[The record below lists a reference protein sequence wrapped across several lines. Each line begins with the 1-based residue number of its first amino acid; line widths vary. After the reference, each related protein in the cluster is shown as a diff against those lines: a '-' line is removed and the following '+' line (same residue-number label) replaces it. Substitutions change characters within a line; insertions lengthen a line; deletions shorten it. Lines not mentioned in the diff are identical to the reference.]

1 MSTLEITLPDAT
13 AARLREA
20 AARLQ
25 VAPEQLVALSL
36 EEKLARLDDDFHAA
50 AAYVLAKN
58 EELYRRLA

>member
-20 AARLQ
+20 ATRLQ
-25 VAPEQLVALSL
+25 VAPEALVAISL
-36 EEKLARLDDDFHAA
+36 EEKLARLDDDFHTA
-50 AAYVLAKN
+50 AAYVLTKN